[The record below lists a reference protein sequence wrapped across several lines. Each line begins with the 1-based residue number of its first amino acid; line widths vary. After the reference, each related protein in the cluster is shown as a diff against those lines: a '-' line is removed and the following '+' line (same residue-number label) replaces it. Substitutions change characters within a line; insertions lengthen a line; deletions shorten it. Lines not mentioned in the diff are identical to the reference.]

1 MASPFLGIVSFE
13 TFLYICSRNR
23 NIMNVLDIRMFSFK
37 IKKDEK
43 SEDV

>member
-23 NIMNVLDIRMFSFK
+23 NIMNVLDTRMFSFK

>member
-13 TFLYICSRNR
+13 TFLYICNRNR
-23 NIMNVLDIRMFSFK
+23 NIMNVLDTRMFSFK

>member
-23 NIMNVLDIRMFSFK
+23 NIMNVLDTRMFSFK
-37 IKKDEK
+37 DKER
-43 SEDV
+43 